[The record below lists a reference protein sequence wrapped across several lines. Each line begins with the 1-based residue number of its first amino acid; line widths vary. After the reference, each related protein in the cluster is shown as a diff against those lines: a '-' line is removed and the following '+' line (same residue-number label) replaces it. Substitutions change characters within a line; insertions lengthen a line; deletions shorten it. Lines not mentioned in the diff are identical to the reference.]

1 MAHCIP
7 TSIDNDG
14 KVEEKRGHERGHERQ
29 AMRNCKK
36 CCTQREMKDN
46 DFFNLYN
53 FDDNFLEIKSTGR
66 HWIRQ
71 INLQNF

>member
-1 MAHCIP
+1 MLCLNSETSLTVDTIMAHCIP
-7 TSIDNDG
+7 TSIENDG

-46 DFFNLYN
+46 DFF
-53 FDDNFLEIKSTGR
+53 
-66 HWIRQ
+66 
-71 INLQNF
+71 